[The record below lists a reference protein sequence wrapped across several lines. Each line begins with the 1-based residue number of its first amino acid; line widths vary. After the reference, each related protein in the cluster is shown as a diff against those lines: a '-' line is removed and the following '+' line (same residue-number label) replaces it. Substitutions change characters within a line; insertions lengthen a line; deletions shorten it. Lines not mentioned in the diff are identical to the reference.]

1 MIKKS
6 VLIIEDDKIQLEA
19 IKNLVAEVDP
29 ELVVYT
35 AASAPEAYRLLV
47 ERTIDVFLVDIMLS
61 GDRPSSA
68 EGFDLVERVRKM
80 PKYLFT
86 PVVFITSLDDTTG
99 YAYKDLNCLGY
110 VEKPFSPERVKR
122 LVEKALCFPRLE
134 RQGNT
139 FCFRRD
145 GIVFPVKVEDIV
157 YMDTCNHLLSVFTA
171 KGDVLEVPYRTL
183 KDVLHEMD
191 ADCMMQCSR
200 RTVVNKDYI
209 VNMDLTNRFITLR
222 GVPEKIEIGKVYK
235 NRVMLEYGL

>member
-1 MIKKS
+1 MIERS
-6 VLIIEDDKIQLEA
+6 VLIIEDNKIQLEA
-19 IKNLVAEVDP
+19 LKTLVKEVDSD
-29 ELVVYT
+29 LVIYAVT
-35 AASAPEAYRLLV
+35 GAPEAYKLLV

-61 GDRPSSA
+61 DDKPSST
-68 EGFDLVERVRKM
+68 EGFDLVEQARKM
-80 PKYLFT
+80 QRYLFT
-86 PVVFITSLDDTTG
+86 PVIFITSLDDTTG

-134 RQGNT
+134 RQSNT

-145 GIVFPVKVEDIV
+145 GIVFPVKVEDII
-157 YMDTCNHLLSVFTA
+157 YMDICNHLLSIFTV
-171 KGDVLEVPYRTL
+171 KGDVLDIPYRTL

-209 VNMDLTNRFITLR
+209 ENMDLTNRFITLR
-222 GVPEKIEIGKVYK
+222 GISEKIEIGKVYK
-235 NRVMLEYGL
+235 KRVMLEFGL